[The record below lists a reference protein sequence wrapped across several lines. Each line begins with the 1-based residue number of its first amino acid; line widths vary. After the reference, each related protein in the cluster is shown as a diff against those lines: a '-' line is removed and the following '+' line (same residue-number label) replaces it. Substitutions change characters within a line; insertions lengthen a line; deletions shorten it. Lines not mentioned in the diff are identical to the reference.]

1 MNEQQP
7 IFTPEQFRTQA
18 VELSQAVA
26 ELHRRDSRM
35 IDPHDP
41 FENETEFHDY
51 QSDYAEIVPQI
62 RIPGCRIPLRAN
74 DREKSR
80 IRRSGRSCFPL
91 RKQGIRV
98 QFIIKEIS
106 DCGTPET
113 AAGSERN
120 GSGRHRRERRFREAQ
135 EYPYRRCDD
144 R

>member
-62 RIPGCRIPLRAN
+62 RIPGCGQMTGKKA
-74 DREKSR
+74 
-80 IRRSGRSCFPL
+80 RSAG
-91 RKQGIRV
+91 
-98 QFIIKEIS
+98 FI
-106 DCGTPET
+106 TPS
-113 AAGSERN
+113 AA
-120 GSGRHRRERRFREAQ
+120 F
-135 EYPYRRCDD
+135 C
-144 R
+144 